1 MHKYKWDYFNRYVP
15 MGGGRP
21 TPMGG
26 RAAKTLATGQ
36 ETSGLEV
43 TKYRSLRLPL

>member
-1 MHKYKWDYFNRYVP
+1 MHKYKWNYFNRYVP

-21 TPMGG
+21 TPMAG

-43 TKYRSLRLPL
+43 TKYRSLSIGH